1 MKTNIDQHLT
11 LQNLKN
17 FVSWEKMRLA
27 VFETKDRIPVY
38 TVHQWGGYLWGD
50 LISAF
55 QIGDTPYVCP
65 VASKYPGM
73 VLECQESN
81 SLLGVRPFENDSLT
95 YEFLWKPLG
104 LLFQV
109 APPDLPTN
117 GKDGWQ
123 KLWSSLDSFERH
135 LTAAGGRRIR

>member
-1 MKTNIDQHLT
+1 MK
-11 LQNLKN
+11 NLKN
-17 FVSWEKMRLA
+17 FVSWEKARLA
-27 VFETKDRIPVY
+27 VFETADHVPVY
-38 TVHQWGGYLWGD
+38 TVHQWAGYLRGV
-50 LISAF
+50 LISSF
-55 QIGDTPYVCP
+55 QIGDTPYACP

-135 LTAAGGRRIR
+135 LKSAGGKRLR

>member
-27 VFETKDRIPVY
+27 VFETADQVPIY
-38 TVHQWGGYLWGD
+38 CVHQWGGYLWGD
-50 LISAF
+50 LISSF

-65 VASKYPGM
+65 VACKYPSL

-81 SLLGVRPFENDSLT
+81 SLIGVRPFEHDSLT

-104 LLFQV
+104 LVFQE

-117 GKDGWQ
+117 GKDGWE
-123 KLWSSLDSFERH
+123 KLWSSLRSFETH
-135 LTAAGGRRIR
+135 LTAAGGRRIQ